1 MLSPLDTA
9 SVLISTTDAPHLEA
23 TELTSDLDAFE
34 EAFPVTWLMVTPDE
48 DWFAKY
54 PPVKPNTLEHK
65 TTKTI
70 NKSVRFVCLFCRF

>member
-9 SVLISTTDAPHLEA
+9 SVLISTTDAPHLE
-23 TELTSDLDAFE
+23 AFE

-70 NKSVRFVCLFCRF
+70 NKSVRFVCLFCGF

>member
-54 PPVKPNTLEHK
+54 PPVQLRQS
-65 TTKTI
+65 I
-70 NKSVRFVCLFCRF
+70 RVFVLSVCFAGFDY